1 MTPTIDLIL
10 AHRSIRKF
18 TDRALSVEQLNAII
32 DAARAASTSSFLQM
46 VSIIRVTD
54 TALRQQLV
62 SLSGEQQYVA
72 QAPEFLVFCADFNRH
87 QQIYPDAQLGFAE
100 QLLTGAIDS
109 ALMGQNALLA
119 AESLGLGGVFIGGLR
134 NHIQGVTDAL
144 KLPEQVIPLFG
155 LCIGYPAQDP
165 EHKPRLPQAI
175 MLHTN
180 HYQPIDQ
187 AALQAYD
194 IEVEAY
200 YRARGSNIKLQNWS
214 QHVEATLSKET
225 RPFMLDYLHA
235 QGWITR

>member
-10 AHRSIRKF
+10 SHRSIRQF
-18 TDRALSVEQLNAII
+18 TEQALSAEQLNAII

-54 TALRQQLV
+54 AALRQQLV
-62 SLSGEQQYVA
+62 SLSGKQQYVA

-87 QQIYPDAQLGFAE
+87 QQIYPDAQLGYAE

-134 NHIQGVTDAL
+134 NHIQQVTAAL
-144 KLPEQVIPLFG
+144 QLPTQVIPLFG

-165 EHKPRLPQAI
+165 QHKPRLPQEMI
-175 MLHTN
+175 LHTN
-180 HYQPIDQ
+180 YYQPVDR
-187 AALQAYD
+187 AVLQVYD
-194 IEVEAY
+194 TEVEAY
-200 YRARGSNIKLQNWS
+200 YRARGSHNKLQNWS
-214 QHVEATLSKET
+214 QHVAATLSKET
-225 RPFMLDYLHA
+225 RPFMLDYLHS